1 MQYIPTEIIE
11 VNKMKEI
18 PLDAKIVCTD
28 GEYGKLSHVIIEQN
42 SQKVTHFVVEIS
54 NLLESHKYLV
64 SIDRIVRTSPES
76 VALNC
81 TKNELTAMPSFTEMR
96 FFNPVTHEYE
106 ALKDFSEEAIAYHDS
121 YLMWSDPS
129 FNGDMS
135 TDIFSM
141 PIEAELIPDGEMAVR
156 KGASVEATDGHI
168 GRVEEFLVDP
178 QDSHITHLV
187 LEEGHLWHKKV
198 LTLPLSEILYMN
210 EDYVYLKLD
219 KQAVFETAIPVKSN
233 SSK

>member
-1 MQYIPTEIIE
+1 
-11 VNKMKEI
+11 MKEI
-18 PLDAKIVCTD
+18 PLGAKIICVD

-42 SQKVTHFVVEIS
+42 SQKVTHFAVEIS

-64 SIDRIVRTSPES
+64 SIDRVIITTPKS

-81 TKNELTAMPSFTEMR
+81 TKKELAAMPSFTEMR
-96 FFNPVTHEYE
+96 FLNPVTYKYE
-106 ALKDFSEEAIAYHDS
+106 ALKDFSQEAMACRNS

-129 FNGDMS
+129 WDEDIS

-141 PIEAELIPDGEMAVR
+141 PIEAELIPAGEMAVR
-156 KGASVEATDGHI
+156 KGAWVEATDGHI

-178 QDSHITHLV
+178 SDRHITHLV
-187 LEEGHLWHKKV
+187 LEEGHWHKKV

-210 EDYVYLKLD
+210 EDYIYLKLD
-219 KQAVFETAIPVKSN
+219 KQAVSQAAIPVQSM
-233 SSK
+233 